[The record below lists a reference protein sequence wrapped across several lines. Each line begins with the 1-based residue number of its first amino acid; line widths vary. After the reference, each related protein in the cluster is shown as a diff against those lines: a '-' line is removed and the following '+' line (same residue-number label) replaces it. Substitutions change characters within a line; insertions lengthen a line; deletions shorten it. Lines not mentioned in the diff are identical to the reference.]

1 MLPVG
6 EEESMFY
13 RWSSTVILVVWFTL
27 SGAVGPL
34 AADMYVT
41 DPMHTSVSFTVR
53 HLTIYKVRGKFNA
66 FSGIIMYDENDLAK
80 SSMHGTIQ
88 AASLDTD
95 NEKRDN
101 DLRGAQFLETEKFP
115 EITFVSKRIEA
126 QNGGNVLIGDLTMHG
141 VTKEIAIPFTI
152 LGKVVH
158 RGTTLLGFEASVQ
171 INRHD
176 FGITYNKVM
185 DNGGLIVGNTVEIE
199 LIGRAI
205 KKES

>member
-1 MLPVG
+1 MPYKWSITFMLAG
-6 EEESMFY
+6 WFSM
-13 RWSSTVILVVWFTL
+13 SSV
-27 SGAVGPL
+27 AGPL

-53 HLTIYKVRGKFNA
+53 HLTIYKVRGKFNE
-66 FSGIIMYDENDLAK
+66 FSGTIMYDENDMTK
-80 SSMHGTIQ
+80 SSMQGTIQ
-88 AASLDTD
+88 AASLNTD

-101 DLRGAQFLETEKFP
+101 DLRSAQFLDTEKFP
-115 EITFVSKRIEA
+115 EITFISKRVEA
-126 QNGGNVLIGDLTMHG
+126 QNGGYVLIGDLTMRG

-158 RGTTLLGFEASVQ
+158 RGTTLLGFEASLQ

-199 LIGRAI
+199 LIGRAV

>member
-1 MLPVG
+1 
-6 EEESMFY
+6 MFY
-13 RWSSTVILVVWFTL
+13 RWSITFILAGWL
-27 SGAVGPL
+27 SLSSVAGPF

-53 HLTIYKVRGKFNA
+53 HLTIYKVRGKFNE
-66 FSGIIMYDENDLAK
+66 FSGTIMYDENDLTK

-101 DLRGAQFLETEKFP
+101 DLRSAQFLDTEKFP
-115 EITFVSKRIEA
+115 EITFTSKRVEA
-126 QNGGNVLIGDLTMHG
+126 QNGGHVLIGDLTIRG

-158 RGTTLLGFEASVQ
+158 RGTTLLGFEASLQ

-176 FGITYNKVM
+176 FGITYNKIM

-205 KKES
+205 KKEN

>member
-1 MLPVG
+1 
-6 EEESMFY
+6 MFF
-13 RWSSTVILVVWFTL
+13 RWSIPVILAGWLTL
-27 SGAVGPL
+27 SGAVGSL
-34 AADMYVT
+34 AADVYVT

-53 HLTIYKVRGKFNA
+53 HLTIYKVRGKFNT
-66 FSGIIMYDENDLAK
+66 FSGTIMYDENDLAQ

-101 DLRGAQFLETEKFP
+101 DLRGAQFLDTEKFP

-152 LGKVVH
+152 LGKVAH
-158 RGTTLLGFEASVQ
+158 RGTTLLGFEASVE

-176 FGITYNKVM
+176 FGITYNKLM